1 MKTKTKQSNFLLPLN
16 IQFFAENPDTDPS
29 GATLNTT
36 EQLPAD
42 SANDTSKQTSHMIPK
57 SRFDEVNQKFKDVQ
71 AQLDQI
77 LAEKAATEKKA
88 QEEQGKFQELYET
101 TSKEFTQ
108 VKTQYESVESR
119 AKELEGVINSLIE
132 TKLSTIPDDYHDLI
146 PGNLTPEQKL
156 DWINKAETKGLFG
169 KRPQQAIGEASNPTH
184 AQAFDLNTLSPVQLL
199 KAGYGSK

>member
-1 MKTKTKQSNFLLPLN
+1 MKTKQSKFLLPLN
-16 IQFFAENPDTDPS
+16 IQLFAEEGSANSSD
-29 GATLNTT
+29 GTLNTG
-36 EQLPAD
+36 EQQPNTAGEV
-42 SANDTSKQTSHMIPK
+42 SKQQSDHMIPK
-57 SRFDEVNQKFKDVQ
+57 SRFDEVNQRFKDVQ

-77 LAEKAATEKKA
+77 LAEKAAAEKQA

-108 VKTQYESVESR
+108 VKTQYESVETR

-132 TKLSTIPDDYHDLI
+132 TKLSTIPEDYHDLI
-146 PGNLTPEQKL
+146 PSNLTPEQKL

-169 KRPQQAIGEASNPTH
+169 KKQQQSIGEASNPAH
-184 AQAFDLNTLSPVQLL
+184 AQAFDLNALSPVQLM